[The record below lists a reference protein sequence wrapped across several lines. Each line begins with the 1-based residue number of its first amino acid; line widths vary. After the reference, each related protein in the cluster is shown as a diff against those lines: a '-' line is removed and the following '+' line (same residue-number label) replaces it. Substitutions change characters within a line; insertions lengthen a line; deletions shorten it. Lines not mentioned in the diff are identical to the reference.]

1 MKRSTN
7 PICLQN
13 GAASAGRARLYAA
26 VMLLGSA
33 ASLGAC
39 GPDAKAGAS
48 GGERDKGD
56 KQEATAKVAVQLVQA
71 RKQPM
76 ARLIVVSGSLAADE
90 KVTLSAKVPGRLAS
104 IAIDLGSPVVRN
116 QPIAQIELSD
126 YQLRV
131 DQATSALSQARA
143 LLGLSPDG
151 ADETIDVEQAN
162 AVKSANATLD
172 EARSNLERAR
182 QLVEQKLIARSDFD
196 AANAAFLRAQTN
208 LDDAREQIR
217 NRQAMLRQ
225 RRSELMLAQKQREDT
240 TIRAP
245 LDGLVQERLVSAG
258 EYLAVGA
265 PIATLVRV
273 DPLRLRVDLPERDA
287 ANVRVGQV
295 VRVKVDESGTSYE
308 GQVARMAP
316 SISEQNR
323 TLTIEAEIKNPGT
336 LRPGSFVRAEIVGD
350 GQGSVLAVPTS
361 SIVTFAGIEK
371 VISVE
376 EGKAVEMPVT
386 TGLRTPELTEIT
398 SELPEGT
405 WVVLAPG
412 NLQEGQAVEVTRTP

>member
-1 MKRSTN
+1 MKRSTK
-7 PICLQN
+7 PIRFRN
-13 GAASAGRARLYAA
+13 WAASMACTHLSAA
-26 VMLLGSA
+26 FVLLGVVV
-33 ASLGAC
+33 SLGAC

-56 KQEATAKVAVQLVQA
+56 KKEATARVAVQLVQA

-104 IAIDLGSPVVRN
+104 IAIDLGSPVLRN
-116 QPIAQIELSD
+116 QPIAQIEPSD
-126 YQLRV
+126 YVLRV

-151 ADETIDVEQAN
+151 TDEAIDVEQAN
-162 AVKSANATLD
+162 GVKSANATLD
-172 EARSNLERAR
+172 EARNNLERAR

-245 LDGLVQERLVSAG
+245 LDGLVEARLVSAG

-287 ANVRVGQV
+287 QSVHVGQT

-308 GQVARMAP
+308 GHVARMAP

-336 LRPGSFVRAEIVGD
+336 LRPGSFARAEIVGD
-350 GQGSVLAVPTS
+350 GQGSVLAVPTA

-371 VISVE
+371 VVSVKD
-376 EGKAVEMPVT
+376 GKAVEIPIT

-412 NLQEGQAVEVTRTP
+412 NLQEGQAVEVTRAP